1 MTVTSN
7 LNRIFRRFFGIE
19 IHKTRASYDEARLYV
34 LNSHQISLVIDG
46 GANQGQYASR
56 IRNDGYKGKI
66 LSIEPGSTAYEKLR
80 ENSYP
85 DNLWD
90 CMQVALGS
98 SNGTSLLN
106 LSSNQGMSSSL
117 KIPAGHLA
125 EFPTVKFEGAEQV
138 SVITLEDLLIKRDE
152 RVFIKLDIQGSELEA
167 IKGIKTQL
175 FKVAAFEIEMTLVPM
190 YQNESTLGAVIN
202 LIEELGFQLFSISEF
217 GKGKNGQVTYF
228 DILAIKN

>member
-56 IRNDGYKGKI
+56 IRNDGYQGKI
-66 LSIEPGSTAYEKLR
+66 LSIEPGSSAYEKLK
-80 ENSYP
+80 ENSYT

-90 CMQVALGS
+90 CVQVALGS

-117 KIPAGHLA
+117 KNPVGHLA